1 MYISTEGQQ
10 GRTIIA
16 RLKPGQDLV
25 EGINNILKEKN
36 IKAGYI
42 PVLQGGF
49 KNLKLISMTPNSECP
64 DAPRSIETD
73 YAEPLE
79 YFGCGTI
86 AEDTDGNPSIHIHL
100 SAAQTGSK
108 TVSGHLVSGE
118 IALLTEIVIIEII
131 NVKILRKSD
140 PEVFDYKLLSFEK

>member
-1 MYISTEGQQ
+1 MHISAEGQQ

-16 RLKPGQDLV
+16 RLKPGQNLI
-25 EGINNILKEKN
+25 EEINNILKEKN
-36 IKAGYI
+36 IRAGYI

-64 DAPRSIETD
+64 DAPRSIETE
-73 YAEPLE
+73 YSEPLE

-86 AEDTDGNPSIHIHL
+86 AEVDGKPSVHIRL
-100 SAAQTGSK
+100 SAAQAGSG
-108 TVSGHLVSGE
+108 TISGHLVFGE
-118 IALLTEIVIIEII
+118 IALLTEIVIIEIV
-131 NVKILRKSD
+131 NVKISRKPD